1 MTEILYL
8 HIFSTKILYLHIF
21 AEKNCICS
29 FLQQKFCICTFLREK
44 KIVFAHFHFILEQRW
59 RASVELCAKV
69 FTMILFTIYND
80 AAGWYLCWAALPATN
95 QPGGLKLSSIEK
107 FKDAEQ
113 CILGQSRPVNH
124 LQLLHTFWQ
133 NQQLDR
139 SHSDFPYLP
148 LFPHLYFNLS
158 SKIIIFVKTP
168 GSDKKRASVKHYPQT
183 TTLSTASY
191 NFWSQENWMFDANFS
206 WVGQTFQSVS
216 LCVRGGK
223 LPNVQRGG
231 ESQQTST
238 FSSSSGTLM
247 SHLCWTAGPA

>member
-1 MTEILYL
+1 MKRHLPWFQFWPPDAATCISNKFGHQVVPLVLPHCFWLPFWHHQLVLSWYL
-8 HIFSTKILYLHIF
+8 HQPESHQL
-21 AEKNCICS
+21 S
-29 FLQQKFCICTFLREK
+29 LQK
-44 KIVFAHFHFILEQRW
+44 VLESLSQWETSGPIDR
-59 RASVELCAKV
+59 
-69 FTMILFTIYND
+69 T
-80 AAGWYLCWAALPATN
+80 
-95 QPGGLKLSSIEK
+95 PG
-107 FKDAEQ
+107 
-113 CILGQSRPVNH
+113 
-124 LQLLHTFWQ
+124 
-133 NQQLDR
+133 
-139 SHSDFPYLP
+139 
-148 LFPHLYFNLS
+148 
-158 SKIIIFVKTP
+158 TP

-231 ESQQTST
+231 ESQQIST